1 MIRDILLIVLI
12 LLALFAPVFNCHT
25 INTSSNTSV
34 KECQTLF
41 GIVRNYVYKQSVDNY
56 IIK

>member
-12 LLALFAPVFNCHT
+12 LIALFAPMFNCRI
-25 INTSSNTSV
+25 INSSPDTTV
-34 KECQTLF
+34 KECHTLF
-41 GIVRNYVYKQSVDNY
+41 AIVKNYVNKQSVDNY